1 MPILM
6 MGRSFYEGR
15 AALFQNGT
23 MRNVKWSAAGSDAS
37 SEIREKLQTFPVRSH
52 DQAKTSCPPHPAM
65 NDIDQPS
72 AAAQRPHR
80 PSGDNT
86 LPTHDKRPSIW
97 ARLRALLSARSSS
110 LRAEIQEALEAPE
123 QTEEDGFSASERTI
137 LQNVLKLGDM
147 RVEDVMVPRADI
159 EAVDAQVMVGQV
171 IARFREAGHSRM
183 PVFEESLDNVVGMIH
198 IKDVLDRVT
207 EAAKPAAGNGN
218 GSGAAT
224 SPVKFVTPAL
234 KQKIGK
240 LDLVRKVLFVP
251 PSMPV
256 TDLLASMQATHIH
269 MAVVVDEYGGTDG
282 LATIEDLLEAVVG
295 DIEDEHDEDDSAA
308 LKTIDEDTFLADARV
323 ELTELIET
331 IGSDFDPGAYAEDV
345 DTLGGLIFALAGRVP
360 VRGEVVSKLKGF
372 EFEITR
378 ADPRRVRQV
387 RITRK
392 KRKQR
397 LLIAGPKT
405 EAAPEQR
412 VAQ

>member
-1 MPILM
+1 M
-6 MGRSFYEGR
+6 S
-15 AALFQNGT
+15 
-23 MRNVKWSAAGSDAS
+23 V
-37 SEIREKLQTFPVRSH
+37 
-52 DQAKTSCPPHPAM
+52 
-65 NDIDQPS
+65 
-72 AAAQRPHR
+72 
-80 PSGDNT
+80 
-86 LPTHDKRPSIW
+86 
-97 ARLRALLSARSSS
+97 RSSS

-123 QTEEDGFSASERTI
+123 QTEEDGFSASERAI

-198 IKDVLDRVT
+198 IKDVLGRVT
-207 EAAKPAAGNGN
+207 EAAKPAANGNGN
-218 GSGAAT
+218 GSSAAT

-295 DIEDEHDEDDSAA
+295 DIEDEHDEEDSAV
-308 LKTIDEDTFLADARV
+308 LKAIDEDTFLVDARV
-323 ELTELIET
+323 ELAELIEA
-331 IGSDFDPGAYAEDV
+331 IGPDFDPGAYAEDV

-392 KRKQR
+392 KRKPR
-397 LLIAGPKT
+397 LLIAGPKA
-405 EAAPEQR
+405 EPLNAEQK
-412 VAQ
+412 QQTLQ

>member
-1 MPILM
+1 
-6 MGRSFYEGR
+6 
-15 AALFQNGT
+15 
-23 MRNVKWSAAGSDAS
+23 
-37 SEIREKLQTFPVRSH
+37 
-52 DQAKTSCPPHPAM
+52 M

-80 PSGDNT
+80 REGDN
-86 LPTHDKRPSIW
+86 LPTITSEKRPSIW
-97 ARLRALLSARSSS
+97 ARLRALLPGRASS
-110 LRAEIQEALEAPE
+110 LRDEIQEALEAPQPE
-123 QTEEDGFSASERTI
+123 SGDSFTASERTI

-159 EAVDAQVMVGQV
+159 EAVETDVIVGHV
-171 IARFREAGHSRM
+171 IARFRQVGHSRM
-183 PVFEESLDNVVGMIH
+183 PVFADSLDNVVGMVH

-207 EAAKPAAGNGN
+207 EAVAASAGSN
-218 GSGAAT
+218 GSSATAT

-282 LATIEDLLEAVVG
+282 LVTIEDLLEAVVG
-295 DIEDEHDEDDSAA
+295 DIEDEHDEDEAA
-308 LKTIDEDTFLADARV
+308 MLKPLDEDTFLADARV
-323 ELTELIET
+323 ELVELIEA
-331 IGSDFDPGAYAEDV
+331 IGPDFDPGDHAEDV

-360 VRGEVVSKLKGF
+360 VRGEVISKLKGF
-372 EFEITR
+372 EFEIIR
-378 ADPRRVRQV
+378 ADARRVRQV
-387 RITRK
+387 RISRK

-397 LLIAGPKT
+397 LLIAGPKEDT
-405 EAAPEQR
+405 ASVSNEQQAAQ
-412 VAQ
+412 

>member
-1 MPILM
+1 MPIPM

-15 AALFQNGT
+15 AALFLKWHDAQCEMECRRIGRGT
-23 MRNVKWSAAGSDAS
+23 SSA
-37 SEIREKLQTFPVRSH
+37 
-52 DQAKTSCPPHPAM
+52 PAM

-80 PSGDNT
+80 PSGDNH
-86 LPTHDKRPSIW
+86 LPTNDKRPSIW
-97 ARLRALLSARSSS
+97 ARLRALLSVRSSS

-123 QTEEDGFSASERTI
+123 QTEEDGFSASERAI

-198 IKDVLDRVT
+198 IKDVLGRVT
-207 EAAKPAAGNGN
+207 EAAKPAANGNGN
-218 GSGAAT
+218 GSSAAT

-295 DIEDEHDEDDSAA
+295 DIEDEHDEEDSAV
-308 LKTIDEDTFLADARV
+308 LKAIDEDTFLVDARV
-323 ELTELIET
+323 ELAELIEA
-331 IGSDFDPGAYAEDV
+331 IGPDFDPGAYAEDV

-392 KRKQR
+392 KRKPR
-397 LLIAGPKT
+397 LLIAGPKA
-405 EAAPEQR
+405 EPLNAEQK
-412 VAQ
+412 QQTLQ

>member
-1 MPILM
+1 
-6 MGRSFYEGR
+6 
-15 AALFQNGT
+15 
-23 MRNVKWSAAGSDAS
+23 
-37 SEIREKLQTFPVRSH
+37 
-52 DQAKTSCPPHPAM
+52 M

-80 PSGDNT
+80 REGDN
-86 LPTHDKRPSIW
+86 LPTITSEKRPSVW
-97 ARLRALLSARSSS
+97 ARLRALLPGRASS
-110 LRAEIQEALEAPE
+110 LRDEIQEALEAPQPE
-123 QTEEDGFSASERTI
+123 SGDSFTASERTI

-159 EAVDAQVMVGQV
+159 EAVEADVTVGHV
-171 IARFREAGHSRM
+171 IARFRQVGHSRM
-183 PVFEESLDNVVGMIH
+183 PVFADSLDDVVGMVH

-207 EAAKPAAGNGN
+207 ETLAPAAGNGN
-218 GSGAAT
+218 GAAPS

-282 LATIEDLLEAVVG
+282 LVTIEDLLEAVVG
-295 DIEDEHDEDDSAA
+295 DIEDEHDEDEAA
-308 LKTIDEDTFLADARV
+308 MLKPIDEDTFLADARV
-323 ELTELIET
+323 ELSELIEAV
-331 IGSDFDPGAYAEDV
+331 GPDFDPGAHAEDV

-360 VRGEVVSKLKGF
+360 VRGEVISKLKGF

-378 ADPRRVRQV
+378 ADARRVRQV
-387 RITRK
+387 RVARK

-397 LLIAGPKT
+397 LLIAGPKGDT
-405 EAAPEQR
+405 VPEKEQQAAQ
-412 VAQ
+412 